1 MEQID
6 IFYFI
11 NLERRNDRL
20 KEIAEEFTKMNM
32 PLEKIVRVN
41 AFEHKIGAIGCSKSH
56 IWTIRHF
63 MNSAKE
69 RCMILEDDFEFTET
83 REKVDEVLR
92 AIFSSGVEIDC
103 LLLSGTP
110 ISVSNASNPYLLKIN
125 YSSTTAGYILTK
137 EYAPKLLYNFIEG
150 VEKQEKWTTAFNK
163 PENAFNLDNYW
174 IYEQVRRNFYSTV
187 PKLGKQRD
195 SPSDIDRETGGTILH
210 MI

>member
-1 MEQID
+1 MDQID

-20 KEIAEEFTKMNM
+20 REIAEEFTKMNM

-92 AIFSSGVEIDC
+92 AIFLSGVEIDC

-125 YSSTTAGYILTK
+125 YATTTAGYILTK
-137 EYAPKLLYNFIEG
+137 EYAPKLLHNFMEG
-150 VEKQEKWTTAFNK
+150 VEKQEKWVSAFNE
-163 PENAFNLDNYW
+163 PENVFNLDVYW
-174 IYEQVRRNFYSTV
+174 GHEQNRRNFYFTV
-187 PKLGKQRD
+187 PTLGKQRD
-195 SPSDIDRETGGTILH
+195 SPSDIIGSSKGSIYH
-210 MI
+210 ME

>member
-20 KEIAEEFTKMNM
+20 REIVEEFTKMNM

-41 AFEHKIGAIGCSKSH
+41 AFEHKIGVIGCSKSH
-56 IWTIRHF
+56 IWTIKHF
-63 MNSAKE
+63 IDSCKE
-69 RCMILEDDFEFTET
+69 RCMILEDDFKFTET

-110 ISVSNASNPYLLKIN
+110 ISVSNVSNPYLLKIN
-125 YSSTTAGYILTK
+125 YATTTAGYILTK
-137 EYAPKLLYNFIEG
+137 EYAPKLLHNFMEG
-150 VEKQEKWTTAFNK
+150 IEKQEKWVSAFNE
-163 PENAFNLDNYW
+163 PENVFNLDVYW
-174 IYEQVRRNFYSTV
+174 GHEQNRRNFYLTV
-187 PKLGKQRD
+187 PTLGQQRD
-195 SPSDIDRETGGTILH
+195 SPSDIIGSSKGSIYY
-210 MI
+210 MK